1 MSTPTTRAEFKAF
14 CLRKLGHPVIQLNVS
29 EEQVD
34 DRIDEALKYY
44 ADYHF
49 DGSEQTYYKYQVTDQ
64 DKVNEYI
71 DLPDNIIGVVDLFD
85 IGDSMMT
92 NNMFNVRYQFMMN
105 FIQEIT
111 SMRVVPYVMSMQY
124 LQLLEEVLVGKQPLR
139 YNRHMNRLHID
150 MDWDRVTTG
159 YYIIISCYR
168 VLDPETYPDVWGDRW
183 LQRYA
188 ACLIKEQWGNNLT
201 KFIGQSLPGAVQFNG
216 EKILNDAVNEKIKME
231 EEMISSYS
239 LPTGFIVG

>member
-14 CLRKLGHPVIQLNVS
+14 CLRKLGFPVVKMNVS

-34 DRIDEALKYY
+34 DRIDEALQYF

-49 DGSEQTYYKYQVTDQ
+49 DGAEQTYYKYQVTDL
-64 DKVNEYI
+64 DKANGYI
-71 DLPDNIIGVVDLFD
+71 DLPENIIGVVDLFD

-105 FIQEIT
+105 FINEIT

-124 LQLLEEVLVGKQPLR
+124 LQLLEEILVGKQPLR
-139 YNRHMNRLHID
+139 FNRHQNRLFID

-159 YYIIISCYR
+159 YYIIVSCWR
-168 VLDPETYPDVWGDRW
+168 VLDPETYPDVWNDRW

-188 ACLIKEQWGNNLT
+188 TCLIKEQWGNNLT
-201 KFIGQSLPGAVQFNG
+201 KFVGQNLMGGVQFNG
-216 EKILNDAVNEKIKME
+216 EKILNDAVAERAKLE
-231 EEMISSYS
+231 DEMINSYS